1 MSAVNP
7 VFLLPGRLSE
17 AAAELGAAFVGS
29 LTLGAG
35 QFCTNPGIVIGIDG
49 PDLDRFTAAARD
61 AVAASPAAPML
72 TGRIAAA
79 YADGATRLADHPGTE
94 VIALGA
100 DPGRENGRTSWGCAA
115 LVATTADE
123 FLAARELHDE
133 VFGATS
139 VIVRAADPRQL
150 IDVARAMEGQLT
162 ATVHAATAGRAAGA
176 RPAPGA
182 RAAGG
187 PDPVQRLADRGRGGA
202 LDGARRPVPCH
213 LRQPHDLGR
222 HAGDGPVPAA
232 GGLSGRARRTAA
244 RRGPRSPTP
253 TGCSASSTAPTP
265 GTDAMSRASIRITGV
280 AITPVAFADP
290 PLLNSVGVHEP
301 FALRAIIEVAT
312 DAGLTGLGETYA
324 DEKHLAALHAAA
336 AAIVG
341 ADVYQ
346 TEDVYRRVQAIGAAE
361 TTISSGLIGHSAATD
376 RVFSPFE
383 VACLDIQ
390 GKAAGLPVAD
400 LLGGAVRDAVPFSAY
415 LFYKWAG
422 HPGAD
427 GDDWGEALDPDGIV
441 AQAKRL
447 VDGYGF
453 TALKLKGGV
462 FPPAEEIEAISA
474 LHDAFPDH
482 PLRLDPNAAWT
493 PETSIGV
500 ARALAGVLEYLEDP
514 TPGIEGM
521 AQVAREAAM
530 PLATNMCVVAFDH
543 LPPAIRR
550 DAVQV
555 ILSDHHYWGG
565 LRRSKL
571 LAGICETFGLGLSMH
586 SNSHLGISLAAMVQ
600 LAGAVPNLTYACD
613 THWPWK
619 TEDVVAGE
627 PFSFSGGAIAVPDR
641 PGLGVELDR
650 DALGR
655 LHEQYL
661 ACGLRNRD
669 DTGYM
674 QRIVPGYERRSP
686 RW

>member
-1 MSAVNP
+1 V
-7 VFLLPGRLSE
+7 
-17 AAAELGAAFVGS
+17 
-29 LTLGAG
+29 T
-35 QFCTNPGIVIGIDG
+35 
-49 PDLDRFTAAARD
+49 
-61 AVAASPAAPML
+61 
-72 TGRIAAA
+72 
-79 YADGATRLADHPGTE
+79 
-94 VIALGA
+94 
-100 DPGRENGRTSWGCAA
+100 
-115 LVATTADE
+115 
-123 FLAARELHDE
+123 
-133 VFGATS
+133 
-139 VIVRAADPRQL
+139 
-150 IDVARAMEGQLT
+150 
-162 ATVHAATAGRAAGA
+162 
-176 RPAPGA
+176 
-182 RAAGG
+182 
-187 PDPVQRLADRGRGGA
+187 
-202 LDGARRPVPCH
+202 
-213 LRQPHDLGR
+213 
-222 HAGDGPVPAA
+222 
-232 GGLSGRARRTAA
+232 
-244 RRGPRSPTP
+244 
-253 TGCSASSTAPTP
+253 
-265 GTDAMSRASIRITGV
+265 RASIRITGV

-312 DAGLTGLGETYA
+312 DVGLTGLGETYA

-346 TEDVYRRVQAIGAAE
+346 TEDVYRRVEAIEAAE
-361 TTISSGLIGHSAATD
+361 TTISAGLIGLSAATD

-390 GKAAGLPVAD
+390 GKAASLPVAD
-400 LLGGAVRDAVPFSAY
+400 LLGGAVRDEVPFSAY

-462 FPPAEEIEAISA
+462 FPPAEEIEAVRA
-474 LHDAFPDH
+474 LRGAFPDH

-493 PETSIGV
+493 PETSLGV
-500 ARALAGVLEYLEDP
+500 ARDLAGVLEYLEDP
-514 TPGIEGM
+514 TPGIDGM
-521 AQVAREAAM
+521 AQVAREAPM

-543 LPPAIRR
+543 LPPAIRQ

-565 LRRSKL
+565 LRRSKV

-600 LAGAVPNLTYACD
+600 LAAAVPNLTYACD

-619 TEDVVAGE
+619 TEDVVVGQ
-627 PFSFSGGAIAVPDR
+627 PFAFSGGAIAVPDR

-674 QRIVPGYERRSP
+674 QRVVPGYERRSP

>member
-1 MSAVNP
+1 M
-7 VFLLPGRLSE
+7 GK
-17 AAAELGAAFVGS
+17 
-29 LTLGAG
+29 
-35 QFCTNPGIVIGIDG
+35 
-49 PDLDRFTAAARD
+49 
-61 AVAASPAAPML
+61 
-72 TGRIAAA
+72 
-79 YADGATRLADHPGTE
+79 
-94 VIALGA
+94 
-100 DPGRENGRTSWGCAA
+100 
-115 LVATTADE
+115 
-123 FLAARELHDE
+123 
-133 VFGATS
+133 
-139 VIVRAADPRQL
+139 
-150 IDVARAMEGQLT
+150 
-162 ATVHAATAGRAAGA
+162 
-176 RPAPGA
+176 
-182 RAAGG
+182 
-187 PDPVQRLADRGRGGA
+187 
-202 LDGARRPVPCH
+202 
-213 LRQPHDLGR
+213 
-222 HAGDGPVPAA
+222 
-232 GGLSGRARRTAA
+232 
-244 RRGPRSPTP
+244 
-253 TGCSASSTAPTP
+253 
-265 GTDAMSRASIRITGV
+265 ASIRVTGV
-280 AITPVAFADP
+280 TITPVAFADP

-312 DAGLTGLGETYA
+312 DVGLTGLGETYA

-400 LLGGAVRDAVPFSAY
+400 LLGGAVRDEVPFSAY

-427 GDDWGEALDPDGIV
+427 GDGWGEALDPDGIV

-462 FPPAEEIEAISA
+462 FPPAEEIEAVRA
-474 LHDAFPDH
+474 LRDAFPGH

-493 PETSIGV
+493 PETSLGV
-500 ARALAGVLEYLEDP
+500 ARDLAGVLEYLEDP
-514 TPGIEGM
+514 TPGIDGM
-521 AQVAREAAM
+521 AQVARDAAM

-543 LPPAIRR
+543 LPPAIRQ

-600 LAGAVPNLTYACD
+600 LAAAVPNLTYACD

-627 PFSFSGGAIAVPDR
+627 PFTFSGGAIAVPDR

-650 DALGR
+650 DSLGR

-674 QRIVPGYERRSP
+674 QRIVPGYERRQP

>member
-1 MSAVNP
+1 MAK
-7 VFLLPGRLSE
+7 G
-17 AAAELGAAFVGS
+17 
-29 LTLGAG
+29 
-35 QFCTNPGIVIGIDG
+35 
-49 PDLDRFTAAARD
+49 
-61 AVAASPAAPML
+61 
-72 TGRIAAA
+72 
-79 YADGATRLADHPGTE
+79 
-94 VIALGA
+94 
-100 DPGRENGRTSWGCAA
+100 
-115 LVATTADE
+115 
-123 FLAARELHDE
+123 
-133 VFGATS
+133 
-139 VIVRAADPRQL
+139 
-150 IDVARAMEGQLT
+150 
-162 ATVHAATAGRAAGA
+162 
-176 RPAPGA
+176 
-182 RAAGG
+182 
-187 PDPVQRLADRGRGGA
+187 
-202 LDGARRPVPCH
+202 
-213 LRQPHDLGR
+213 
-222 HAGDGPVPAA
+222 
-232 GGLSGRARRTAA
+232 
-244 RRGPRSPTP
+244 
-253 TGCSASSTAPTP
+253 
-265 GTDAMSRASIRITGV
+265 SIRIAGAT
-280 AITPVAFADP
+280 ITPVAFADP

-301 FALRAIIEVAT
+301 FALRAIIEITT
-312 DAGLTGLGETYA
+312 DVGLTGLGETYA

-336 AAIVG
+336 GAIVG
-341 ADVYQ
+341 ADVYH

-361 TTISSGLIGHSAATD
+361 TTISAGLIGHSAATD

-390 GKAAGLPVAD
+390 GKAAGLPVSD
-400 LLGGAVRDAVPFSAY
+400 LLGGAVRDEVPFSAY

-427 GDDWGEALDPDGIV
+427 ADDWGEALDPDGIV

-462 FPPAEEIEAISA
+462 FPPAEEIEAVRA
-474 LHDAFPDH
+474 LRGAFPGH

-493 PETSIGV
+493 PETSLGV
-500 ARALAGVLEYLEDP
+500 ARDLAGVLEYLEDP

-521 AQVAREAAM
+521 AQVAREATM

-543 LPPAIRR
+543 LPPAIRQ

-600 LAGAVPNLTYACD
+600 LAAAVPNLTYACD

-627 PFSFSGGAIAVPDR
+627 PFTFSGGAIAVPDR

-674 QRIVPGYERRSP
+674 RRVVPGYERRQP